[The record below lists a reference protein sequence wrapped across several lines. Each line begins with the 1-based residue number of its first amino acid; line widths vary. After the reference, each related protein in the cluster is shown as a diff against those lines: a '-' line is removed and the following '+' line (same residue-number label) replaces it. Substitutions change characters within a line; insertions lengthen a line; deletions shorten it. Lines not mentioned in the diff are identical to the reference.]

1 MVDDQ
6 PLAYICKACGKPQE
20 ALCQPSLCPDCGAKG
35 GARDFPSQETVTSAE
50 QNDRFRAVW
59 NADFTIPGRIVAT
72 AGVAALGFEFMQS
85 LMVAVMQF
93 SDFTADND
101 PYGCRD
107 FGIVTIPHEGKP
119 IRVYWKIDLYDNDLQ
134 FGSEAPSD
142 LAKTTRVMTLLLPS
156 EY

>member
-1 MVDDQ
+1 MLDTEPTTYV
-6 PLAYICKACGKPQE
+6 CKACSKPQQ
-20 ALCQPSLCPDCGAKG
+20 AFCQPSLCPDCGAKG
-35 GARDFPSQETVTSAE
+35 GARDFSTEETVTIAA
-50 QNDRFRAVW
+50 QNDRFRTLW
-59 NADFTIPGRIVAT
+59 NADFTIPGQIVCT
-72 AGVAALGFEFMQS
+72 PGVAALGREFMQG

-107 FGIVTIPHEGKP
+107 FGIVTLPHGTKP
-119 IRVYWKIDLYDNDLQ
+119 TRVYWKIDLYDWKLE

-142 LAKTTRVMTLLLPS
+142 PTQTTRVMTLLLPS